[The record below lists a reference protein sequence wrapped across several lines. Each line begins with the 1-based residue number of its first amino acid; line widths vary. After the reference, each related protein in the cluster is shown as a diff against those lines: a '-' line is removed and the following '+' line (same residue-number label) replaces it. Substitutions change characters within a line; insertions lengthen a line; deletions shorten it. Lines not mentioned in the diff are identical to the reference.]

1 MAAMLAG
8 MCFGIEHKL
17 DPGAPVVGNGYE
29 AVTTAPPMP
38 TNWFAAL
45 DRFSGSE
52 VMKDLLGARFVE
64 MFSIVKQTEM
74 ERFFGAVPDLDY
86 AWYLRT
92 A

>member
-1 MAAMLAG
+1 
-8 MCFGIEHKL
+8 
-17 DPGAPVVGNGYE
+17 
-29 AVTTAPPMP
+29 MP

-45 DRFSGSE
+45 DRFAASD
-52 VMKDLLGARFVE
+52 VMKNYLGERFVE
-64 MFSIVKQTEM
+64 MFSIVKRTEQ